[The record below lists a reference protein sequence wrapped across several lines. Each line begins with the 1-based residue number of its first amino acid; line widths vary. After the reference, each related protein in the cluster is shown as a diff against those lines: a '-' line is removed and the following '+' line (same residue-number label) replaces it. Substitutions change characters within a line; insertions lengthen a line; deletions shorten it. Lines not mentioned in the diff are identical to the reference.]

1 MSYRV
6 PNATLQEHHKYSFA
20 TVQTLLSYILYQMIQ
35 PKRKSNLMIFTKDG
49 KAYQDH
55 LI

>member
-20 TVQTLLSYILYQMIQ
+20 TVQTLLSYQIIH
-35 PKRKSNLMIFTKDG
+35 PKTKLNLMIFTKDG